1 MKQERERGAP
11 VTSHASWRLSL
22 AAGIALLA
30 IVMGIGRFA
39 YTPLLPLMQA
49 DQPLSDLLAGWLASG
64 NYLGYL
70 LGALWLAGSRPGSKP
85 LPRLRRQ
92 LLLNLACVAAMGLTS
107 SPWLWLLWRFLAGWS
122 SAAAFVLA
130 SGLVLEELGRRGRA
144 AKSGWLYS
152 GVGLGIALSALA
164 VPWLDSLA
172 GWRGG
177 WLGLAALGGLLAL
190 LPWFGLPGAAMS
202 VPAAPSAQM
211 PAPRRPGLLP
221 WLLLAY
227 FCEGLG
233 YIITGT
239 FMVAMLHQQPALAGL
254 GHLSWLLV
262 GLAAIPSCGLWL
274 GLGHRL
280 GLAGTLIAAHL
291 AQALGIVLPL
301 LWPGPAGALLGA
313 LLFGGTFMGITALTL
328 SLGRKLTPNRVQAT
342 LAGLTAAFGLGQIIG
357 PVLAGLS
364 LGQRHH
370 FDQALLGG
378 ALAVLLGAL
387 ALLWGRYRHPLSPTQ
402 GEPLCPTSTS
412 SSPGNKSPS
421 PGSRK
426 PH

>member
-1 MKQERERGAP
+1 M
-11 VTSHASWRLSL
+11 TSHTSWRLSL

-49 DQPLSDLLAGWLASG
+49 DQPLSDLLAGWLASS

-70 LGALWLAGSRPGSKP
+70 LGALWLACTRPGTAP
-85 LPRLRRQ
+85 VPRLRRQ

-107 SPWLWLLWRFLAGWS
+107 SPWLWLLWRLLAGWS

-130 SGLVLEELGRRGRA
+130 SGLVLEELARRGQAARA
-144 AKSGWLYS
+144 GWLYS

-190 LPWFGLPGAAMS
+190 LPWFGLTGTNAP
-202 VPAAPSAQM
+202 VPAASMTGQ
-211 PAPRRPGLLP
+211 APFRRGLLP

-239 FMVAMLHQQPALAGL
+239 FMVAMLHQQQALAGL

-262 GLAAIPSCGLWL
+262 GLAAIPSCGVWLWL
-274 GLGHRL
+274 GNHR

-291 AQALGIVLPL
+291 VQALGILLPL
-301 LWPGPAGALLGA
+301 LWPSPAGALLGA
-313 LLFGGTFMGITALTL
+313 LLFGGTFMGITALAFC
-328 SLGRKLTPNRVQAT
+328 LGRRLVPSRVQAT

-364 LGQRHH
+364 LSRQHN

-378 ALAVLLGAL
+378 GLVVLLGAL
-387 ALLWGRYRHPLSPTQ
+387 ALLWGRYRHPLSTTQ
-402 GEPLCPTSTS
+402 GEPLCPTSIS
-412 SSPGNKSPS
+412 SSPGNRPPS
-421 PGSRK
+421 AGSRK
-426 PH
+426 PN

>member
-1 MKQERERGAP
+1 M
-11 VTSHASWRLSL
+11 TSHASWRLSL
-22 AAGIALLA
+22 AAGITLLA

-49 DQPLSDLLAGWLASG
+49 DQPLSDLLAGWLASA

-70 LGALWLAGSRPGSKP
+70 LGALWLACTRPGNNP

-107 SPWLWLLWRFLAGWS
+107 APWLWLLWRLLAGWS

-130 SGLVLEELGRRGRA
+130 SGLVLEELGRRGQA
-144 AKSGWLYS
+144 AGSGWLYS

-164 VPWLDSLA
+164 VPWLDGLA

-190 LPWFGLPGAAMS
+190 LPWFGLPGTSAP
-202 VPAAPSAQM
+202 VPAASMAGQP
-211 PAPRRPGLLP
+211 PVRRGLLR

-274 GLGHRL
+274 WLGNRL
-280 GLAGTLIAAHL
+280 GLLGTLIAAHL
-291 AQALGIVLPL
+291 TQALGIVLPL

-313 LLFGGTFMGITALTL
+313 LLFGGTFMGITALAL
-328 SLGRKLTPNRVQAT
+328 SLGRRLAPSRVQAT

-364 LGQRHH
+364 LSRQYNY
-370 FDQALLGG
+370 DQALLGG
-378 ALAVLLGAL
+378 GLVVLLGAL
-387 ALLWGRYRHPLSPTQ
+387 ALLWGRYRHPLSTTQ
-402 GEPLCPTSTS
+402 GEPSCPTSIS
-412 SSPGNKSPS
+412 SSPGNRTPS
-421 PGSRK
+421 PGSRR
-426 PH
+426 PN